1 MKMKKTVAL
10 IAAMSLMVSSI
21 PTMAVYAVDSD
32 NAKATTTST
41 AAATAKKE
49 VDYTGA
55 QTVKYNMT
63 APYEGIVSTLS
74 FEFTD
79 VAISEEA
86 KTLSIGLGTMNF
98 PDLKEIIG
106 SQYGLSNRERE
117 NIDVLYDIQEVTV
130 TVGSDKYV
138 VSNDTSSDDFNRV
151 FSDDYSNLPSI
162 YELQKQWGE
171 LDTAYVSGISLTNFR
186 DSLKRN
192 DKDAGYYSPVK
203 ISVEVKVAAKAIGSY
218 ANKNVI
224 GSYRDAMTSY
234 ADQNV
239 ATLINTSGTLKDGK
253 STTAEVE
260 TQFEK
265 AMREAITKQ
274 PNVFKDKDAI
284 KAYAAADLSKWTV
297 AVSAGE
303 YARQKEEAVKLFR
316 AKFAAEYSQ
325 YETPNFTTDC
335 VEPGEAITTPDEDTE
350 PSMTLVSAMQGAT
363 EYQDTTATL
372 GRTNK
377 GITKIVT
384 TLPATGQAQ
393 IAYTGTKDMTIKCV
407 EEKKDAKDATLTY
420 GADKTAFTSGT
431 ALEGVTFTATGA
443 GAATITKAAT
453 LKIVTASG
461 DGTAAVIKDS
471 EGNSVNLVD
480 YGISVAN
487 GTAAATKLKAGTL
500 LYYTPAEAAT
510 TEKWEDE
517 SGKDITSQLATLG
530 VSFASPSGAKKDDT
544 INLIAAKS
552 GAEASATTKYD
563 SLKTSGFSKLATN
576 ALNDIVT
583 KNALTV
589 EEYSFTKRSDG
600 SWIEKQQGFELPKGN
615 SLAIVLNNIDGST
628 VGDVV
633 TIKVKNFGSTSTTT
647 GSAGAFSLNIEKF
660 IEAQQWYTVTKSA
673 DIKIN
678 NDNGKTITYNTYS
691 NTNRS
696 YTNFDSMLNDI
707 KAMQSNVEDLE
718 QKLKDGTK
726 KPTAGDSWD
735 ESKALIKE
743 KTSSGT
749 TALPRP
755 ETVRSREWYELAKVY
770 DYRSS
775 QYYLAEIIDTIGN
788 AKGAKVSFHIMPD
801 SFKRNEGVAPTVS
814 SYDAAR
820 YLTSGAQGSTL
831 LRVNSISTNQFMN
844 LISYD
849 AATSTLEFDWDTV
862 TNARFNDNVLYART
876 LDLLSTATFDIDE
889 VSITIPNQ
897 EQFKATADEE
907 IKDTDGDDEIKDD
920 QIGAG
925 ESDEP
930 EQTEIT
936 RPNEDEDDGTADDP
950 FKDDDSDFEDVDLGN
965 DDVVTPVETTPVE
978 TTPVTPVE
986 TTPVVPVTPVV
997 PPTDSTPTTGNAL
1010 PVMAGGT
1017 SLIGLLAAALFGHKK
1032 SK

>member
-265 AMREAITKQ
+265 TMREAITKQ

-316 AKFAAEYSQ
+316 AKFAAEYPQ

-335 VEPGEAITTPDEDTE
+335 VEPGEAITTPDTDTE

-363 EYQDTTATL
+363 EYQDATATL

-384 TLPATGQAQ
+384 TSPATGQAQ
-393 IAYTGTKDMTIKCV
+393 IAYTGTTDKTITCTKESV
-407 EEKKDAKDATLTY
+407 AAENATLTK
-420 GADKTAFTSGT
+420 GSATGSAVTGT
-431 ALEGVTFTATGA
+431 DITFTHSNATKTTEAVLSVTTAATG
-443 GAATITKAAT
+443 
-453 LKIVTASG
+453 SSN
-461 DGTAAVIKDS
+461 AVIKDAS
-471 EGNSVNLVD
+471 GSTLSDAQLAD
-480 YGISVAN
+480 YGIVLSNSAS
-487 GTAAATKLKAGTL
+487 GTL
-500 LYYTPAEAAT
+500 AVGDKLYYTPAVAAVAEEWKDASGTVVSPASVGVTLNGT
-510 TEKWEDE
+510 T
-517 SGKDITSQLATLG
+517 
-530 VSFASPSGAKKDDT
+530 GAKVGDT

-552 GAEASATTKYD
+552 GTEASATTKYD

-589 EEYSFTKRSDG
+589 EEYSFTKQSDG

-660 IEAQQWYTVTKSA
+660 IDAQQWYTVTKSA

-696 YTNFDSMLNDI
+696 YTNFDSMLKDI
-707 KAMQSNVEDLE
+707 EAMQSNVEDLE

-862 TNARFNDNVLYART
+862 TNARFSDNVLYART

-907 IKDTDGDDEIKDD
+907 IKDTDGDDDEIKDD

-997 PPTDSTPTTGNAL
+997 TPTDSTPTTGNAF